1 MGVLEKSAG
10 FHSANFVLHLLFSTP
25 RPLYGVDN
33 PTSHEEAPTMTCT
46 VSSRPT
52 FLADLPGI

>member
-1 MGVLEKSAG
+1 MWKKIVVSAVCASLG
-10 FHSANFVLHLLFSTP
+10 DRRLVFSI
-25 RPLYGVDN
+25 RALYGVDN
-33 PTSHEEAPTMTCT
+33 PTSHEEAPTMTRT